1 MNVKSAEK
9 KENSTVELVIEV
21 SAEEFDAAVEKAYR
35 KSKGSISVPGFRK
48 GKAPRKII
56 ESMYGSGVFYEDAI
70 DEVYPAA
77 YADAVKEQGLD
88 VVAYPS
94 VEIVS
99 VGKEGLVFKA
109 IVTVKPEVKLGE
121 YKGLTAPKDDVAVT
135 DADIEREMKPL
146 VDRATRLVSVEREAQ
161 MGDTVVLDF
170 DGYLNGEQ
178 FEGGQGSNYSLEL
191 GSNTFVPGFEDAVVG
206 MQAGEEKD
214 IDITFPKE
222 YPAELA
228 SKDVVFKVKA
238 HEVKEKVAPV
248 LDDEFAKDVSE
259 FETLEELKKDL
270 ASKLEERRQA
280 EADRAYENALM
291 EQVCNNMD
299 VELPEAMIDFRVDEM
314 VQELSQRVSA
324 QGIPFEEYLKYI
336 GTDINMMKAQMRPN
350 ATANLKVTL
359 AMEAIAVAEGLTVSE
374 DEVEEEIAKIAE
386 QYGMDAAQVKEMI
399 DVEGLKKDIV
409 NRKASKVVLESGKV
423 GDAPKAEKKPA
434 AKKPAAKKPAA
445 KKTTAKKAEDGE
457 EKPAAK
463 KPAAKKTTAKKAE
476 DGEEKPAAKKPAAK
490 KTTAKKAEDGEEKP
504 AAKKPAAKK
513 TTTKKA
519 EAAAEE
525 KTEE

>member
-70 DEVYPAA
+70 DEVYPTA
-77 YADAVKEQGLD
+77 YAAAVKEQGLD

-109 IVTVKPEVKLGE
+109 VVTVKPEVKLGN
-121 YKGLTAPKDDVAVT
+121 YKGLTAPKDDVTVT

-146 VDRATRLVSVEREAQ
+146 VDRATRLVSVEREAKI
-161 MGDTVVLDF
+161 GDTVVIDF
-170 DGYLNGEQ
+170 DGYLNGER
-178 FEGGQGSNYSLEL
+178 FEGGLGTNYSLEL
-191 GSNTFVPGFEDAVVG
+191 GSSTFVPGFEDAVVG
-206 MQAGEEKD
+206 MKAGDEKD

-228 SKDVVFKVKA
+228 EKAVVFKVKA
-238 HEVKEKVAPV
+238 HEVKEKVAPA

-270 ASKLEERRQA
+270 AAKLEERRQA

-291 EQVCNNMD
+291 EQVCNNME

-314 VQELSQRVSA
+314 VQDMSQRVAA

-336 GTDINMMKAQMRPN
+336 GTDINMMKAQMRPS

-359 AMEAIAVAEGLTVSE
+359 AMEAIAAAEGLTVSDE
-374 DEVEEEIAKIAE
+374 EVEEEINKIAE

-399 DVEGLKKDIV
+399 DTEGLKKDIV

-423 GDAPKAEKKPA
+423 GEAPKAEE
-434 AKKPAAKKPAA
+434 KKPAAKKPAA

-463 KPAAKKTTAKKAE
+463 KTAAKKAE

-490 KTTAKKAEDGEEKP
+490 KTTAKKTEDGEEKP

>member
-70 DEVYPAA
+70 DEVYPTA
-77 YADAVKEQGLD
+77 YAEAVKEQGLD

-109 IVTVKPEVKLGE
+109 SVTVKPEVKLGE
-121 YKGLTAPKDDVAVT
+121 YKGLTAPKDEVAVT
-135 DADIEREMKPL
+135 DADIERELKPL

-161 MGDTVVLDF
+161 IGDTVVLDF
-170 DGYLNGEQ
+170 DGYLNGER
-178 FEGGQGSNYSLEL
+178 FDGGLGTNYSLEL

-206 MQAGEEKD
+206 MKAGDEKD

-270 ASKLEERRQA
+270 AAKLEERRQA

-291 EQVCNNMD
+291 EQVCNNME
-299 VELPEAMIDFRVDEM
+299 VELPEAMVDYRVDEM
-314 VQELSQRVSA
+314 VQELAQRVSA

-359 AMEAIAVAEGLTVSE
+359 AMEAIAAAEGLTVSE
-374 DEVEEEIAKIAE
+374 EEVEEEIVKIAE
-386 QYGMDAAQVKEMI
+386 QYGMEVAQVKEMI

-409 NRKASKVVLESGKV
+409 NRKASKIVLESGKV
-423 GDAPKAEKKPA
+423 GEE
-434 AKKPAAKKPAA
+434 KKPAA
-445 KKTTAKKAEDGE
+445 KKTTTKKAPAKKAEDGE

-463 KPAAKKTTAKKAE
+463 KTTTKKAPAKKAE
-476 DGEEKPAAKKPAAK
+476 DGEEKPAAKKTATK
-490 KTTAKKAEDGEEKP
+490 KAPAKKAEDGEEKP
-504 AAKKPAAKK
+504 AAKK

-519 EAAAEE
+519 PAKKAETAAEE

>member
-21 SAEEFDAAVEKAYR
+21 PAAEFDAAVEKAYR
-35 KSKGSISVPGFRK
+35 KNKGSISVPGFRK

-56 ESMYGSGVFYEDAI
+56 ESMYGASVFYEDAI

-77 YADAVKEQGLD
+77 YAEAVKEQGLD

-99 VGKEGLVFKA
+99 VGKEGLTFKA
-109 IVTVKPEVKLGE
+109 VVTVKPEVKLGE
-121 YKGLTAPKDDVAVT
+121 YKGLTAPKDEVFVV

-170 DGYLNGEQ
+170 DGYLNGER
-178 FEGGQGSNYSLEL
+178 FEGGKGDNYSLEL

-206 MQAGEEKD
+206 MKAGDEKD

-259 FETLEELKKDL
+259 FETLDELKKDL
-270 ASKLEERRQA
+270 AAKIQERRQA
-280 EADRAYENALM
+280 EADRAFENALM
-291 EQVCNNMD
+291 EQVCNNME

-314 VQELSQRVSA
+314 VQELAQRISA
-324 QGIPFEEYLKYI
+324 QGIPFEEYMKYI
-336 GTDINMMKAQMRPN
+336 GTDVNMMKAQMRPN

-359 AMEAIAVAEGLTVSE
+359 AMEAIVAAEGLTVSDE
-374 DEVEEEIAKIAE
+374 EVEEEIKKVAE
-386 QYGMDAAQVKEMI
+386 QYGMEVEQVKEMI
-399 DVEGLKKDIV
+399 DVEGLKKDLA
-409 NRKASKVVLESGKV
+409 NRKASKIVLESGKV
-423 GDAPKAEKKPA
+423 GEAPAAEEKKPA
-434 AKKPAAKKPAA
+434 AKKTTAKKTATKKAEDGEDKPAAKKPAA
-445 KKTTAKKAEDGE
+445 KKTAAAKAEDGE

-463 KPAAKKTTAKKAE
+463 KTATKKTTAAKAE
-476 DGEEKPAAKKPAAK
+476 DGEEKPAAKK
-490 KTTAKKAEDGEEKP
+490 TT
-504 AAKKPAAKK
+504 AKK

>member
-56 ESMYGSGVFYEDAI
+56 ESMYGASVFYEDAI
-70 DEVYPAA
+70 DEVYPTA
-77 YADAVKEQGLD
+77 YAEAVKEQGLD

-99 VGKEGLVFKA
+99 VGKEGLTFKA
-109 IVTVKPEVKLGE
+109 AVTVKPEVKLGE
-121 YKGLTAPKDDVAVT
+121 YKGLTAPKDDVTVT

-170 DGYLNGEQ
+170 DGYLNGER
-178 FEGGQGSNYSLEL
+178 FEGGLGTNYSLEL
-191 GSNTFVPGFEDAVVG
+191 GSSTFVPGFEEAVVG
-206 MQAGEEKD
+206 MKAGDEKD

-238 HEVKEKVAPV
+238 HEVKEKVAPA

-259 FETLEELKKDL
+259 FETLDELKKDL
-270 ASKLEERRQA
+270 AAKLEERRQA
-280 EADRAYENALM
+280 EADRAYENALL
-291 EQVCNNMD
+291 EQVCNNME
-299 VELPEAMIDFRVDEM
+299 VELPEAMVDFRVDEM
-314 VQELSQRVSA
+314 VQEMAQRVSA
-324 QGIPFEEYLKYI
+324 QGIPFEEYMKYI

-359 AMEAIAVAEGLTVSE
+359 AMEAIVAAEGLTVSDE
-374 DEVEEEIAKIAE
+374 EVEEEIAKIAE

-399 DVEGLKKDIV
+399 DVEGLKKDIA
-409 NRKASKVVLESGKV
+409 NRKASKIVLESGKV
-423 GDAPKAEKKPA
+423 GE

-445 KKTTAKKAEDGE
+445 KKTTAKQAEDGE

-490 KTTAKKAEDGEEKP
+490 KTAAKKAEDGEEKP

>member
-56 ESMYGSGVFYEDAI
+56 ESMYGASVFYEDAI
-70 DEVYPAA
+70 DEVYPTA
-77 YADAVKEQGLD
+77 YAEAVKEQGLD

-109 IVTVKPEVKLGE
+109 AVTVKPEVKLGE
-121 YKGLTAPKDDVAVT
+121 YKGLTAPKDDVTVT

-170 DGYLNGEQ
+170 DGYLNGER
-178 FEGGQGSNYSLEL
+178 FEGGLGTNYSLEL
-191 GSNTFVPGFEDAVVG
+191 GSSTFVPGFEEAVVG
-206 MQAGEEKD
+206 MKAGDEKD

-238 HEVKEKVAPV
+238 HEVKEKVAPA

-259 FETLEELKKDL
+259 FETLDELKKDL
-270 ASKLEERRQA
+270 AAKLEERRQA
-280 EADRAYENALM
+280 EADRAYENALL
-291 EQVCNNMD
+291 EQVCNNME
-299 VELPEAMIDFRVDEM
+299 VELPEAMVDFRVDEM
-314 VQELSQRVSA
+314 VQEMAQRVSA
-324 QGIPFEEYLKYI
+324 QGIPFEEYMKYI

-359 AMEAIAVAEGLTVSE
+359 AMEAIVAAEGLTVSDE
-374 DEVEEEIAKIAE
+374 EVEEEIAKIAE

-399 DVEGLKKDIV
+399 DVEGLKKDIA
-409 NRKASKVVLESGKV
+409 NRKASKIVLESGKV
-423 GDAPKAEKKPA
+423 GE

-445 KKTTAKKAEDGE
+445 KKTTKKAEDGEEKPATKKTTKKVEDGEEKPAAKKPAAKKTTKKAEDGE

-463 KPAAKKTTAKKAE
+463 KPAAKKTS
-476 DGEEKPAAKKPAAK
+476 
-490 KTTAKKAEDGEEKP
+490 
-504 AAKKPAAKK
+504 
-513 TTTKKA
+513 TKKA

>member
-70 DEVYPAA
+70 DEVYPSA

-121 YKGLTAPKDDVAVT
+121 YKGLAAPKDDVSVSE
-135 DADIEREMKPL
+135 ADIEREMKPL
-146 VDRATRLVSVEREAQ
+146 VDRATRLVAVEREAQ

-170 DGYLNGEQ
+170 DGYLNGER
-178 FEGGQGSNYSLEL
+178 FEGGLGTNYSLEL

-206 MQAGEEKD
+206 MKAGDEKD

-259 FETLEELKKDL
+259 FETLDELKKDL

-291 EQVCNNMD
+291 EQVCNNME
-299 VELPEAMIDFRVDEM
+299 VELPEAMVDFRVDEM
-314 VQELSQRVSA
+314 VQELAQRVSA

-359 AMEAIAVAEGLTVSE
+359 AMEAIAAAEGLTVSDE
-374 DEVEEEIAKIAE
+374 EVEEEIQKIAE
-386 QYGMDAAQVKEMI
+386 QYAMEAAQVKEVI
-399 DVEGLKKDIV
+399 DAEGLKKDII
-409 NRKASKVVLESGKV
+409 NRKASKIVLESGKI
-423 GDAPKAEKKPA
+423 GEAPVAEE
-434 AKKPAAKKPAA
+434 KPAA
-445 KKTTAKKAEDGE
+445 KKTTAKKAPAKKAEDGE

-463 KPAAKKTTAKKAE
+463 KTTAKKAPAKKAE
-476 DGEEKPAAKKPAAK
+476 DGEEKPAAKKTTTK
-490 KTTAKKAEDGEEKP
+490 KAPAKKAEDGEEKP
-504 AAKKPAAKK
+504 AAKKTTAKK
-513 TTTKKA
+513 TTAKKA
-519 EAAAEE
+519 EGAAEE

>member
-56 ESMYGSGVFYEDAI
+56 ESMYGASVFYEDAI
-70 DEVYPAA
+70 DEVYPTA
-77 YADAVKEQGLD
+77 YAEAVKEQGLD

-109 IVTVKPEVKLGE
+109 AVTVKPEVKLGE
-121 YKGLTAPKDDVAVT
+121 YKGLTAPKDDVTVT

-170 DGYLNGEQ
+170 DGYLNGER
-178 FEGGQGSNYSLEL
+178 FEGGLGTNYSLEL
-191 GSNTFVPGFEDAVVG
+191 GSSTFVPGFEEAVVG
-206 MQAGEEKD
+206 MKAGDEKD

-238 HEVKEKVAPV
+238 HEVKEKVAPA

-259 FETLEELKKDL
+259 FETLDELKKDL
-270 ASKLEERRQA
+270 AAKLEERRQA
-280 EADRAYENALM
+280 EADRAYENALL
-291 EQVCNNMD
+291 EQVCNNME

-314 VQELSQRVSA
+314 VQEMAQRVSA
-324 QGIPFEEYLKYI
+324 QGIPFEEYMKYI

-359 AMEAIAVAEGLTVSE
+359 AMEAIVAAEGLTVSDE
-374 DEVEEEIAKIAE
+374 EVEEEIAKIAE

-399 DVEGLKKDIV
+399 DVEGLKKDIA
-409 NRKASKVVLESGKV
+409 NRKASKIVLESGKV
-423 GDAPKAEKKPA
+423 GE

-445 KKTTAKKAEDGE
+445 KKTTKKAEDGEEKPATKKTTKKVEDGEEKPAAKKPAAKKTTKKAEDGE

-463 KPAAKKTTAKKAE
+463 KPAAKKTS
-476 DGEEKPAAKKPAAK
+476 
-490 KTTAKKAEDGEEKP
+490 
-504 AAKKPAAKK
+504 
-513 TTTKKA
+513 TKKA

>member
-21 SAEEFDAAVEKAYR
+21 PAAEFDAAVEKAYR
-35 KSKGSISVPGFRK
+35 KNKGSISVPGFRK

-56 ESMYGSGVFYEDAI
+56 ESMYGAGVFYEDAI
-70 DEVYPAA
+70 DDVYPAA
-77 YADAVKEQGLD
+77 YAEAVKEQGLD

-99 VGKEGLVFKA
+99 VGKEGLTFKA
-109 IVTVKPEVKLGE
+109 IVTVKPEVKLGD
-121 YKGLTAPKDDVAVT
+121 YKGLTAPKDEVFVV
-135 DADIEREMKPL
+135 DADVEREMKPL

-178 FEGGQGSNYSLEL
+178 FEGGKGDNYSLEL

-206 MQAGEEKD
+206 MKAGDEKD

-228 SKDVVFKVKA
+228 GKDVVFKVKA

-270 ASKLEERRQA
+270 AAKVQERRQA
-280 EADRAYENALM
+280 EADRAFENALM
-291 EQVCNNMD
+291 EQVCNNME
-299 VELPEAMIDFRVDEM
+299 VELPEAMIDYRVDEM
-314 VQELSQRVSA
+314 VQELAQRISS

-336 GTDINMMKAQMRPN
+336 GTDVNMMKAQMRPN

-359 AMEAIAVAEGLTVSE
+359 AMEAIVAAEGLTVSE
-374 DEVEEEIAKIAE
+374 EEVEEEVKKVAE
-386 QYGMDAAQVKEMI
+386 QFGMDVEQAKTMI
-399 DVEGLKKDIV
+399 DFDGMKKDLA
-409 NRKASKVVLESGKV
+409 NRKASKIVLESAKV
-423 GDAPKAEKKPA
+423 GEAPAAEEKKP
-434 AKKPAAKKPAA
+434 AKKPAAKKTAAKKAEDGEEKPAAKKTTTA

-463 KPAAKKTTAKKAE
+463 KTT
-476 DGEEKPAAKKPAAK
+476 
-490 KTTAKKAEDGEEKP
+490 
-504 AAKKPAAKK
+504 AKK

-519 EAAAEE
+519 ETAAEE

>member
-21 SAEEFDAAVEKAYR
+21 PAAEFDAAVEKAYR
-35 KSKGSISVPGFRK
+35 KNKGSISVPGFRK

-56 ESMYGSGVFYEDAI
+56 ESMYGAGVFYEDAI
-70 DEVYPAA
+70 DEVYPSA
-77 YADAVKEQGLD
+77 YAEAVKEQGLD

-99 VGKEGLVFKA
+99 VGKEGLTFKA

-121 YKGLTAPKDDVAVT
+121 YKGLTAPKDEVFVV
-135 DADIEREMKPL
+135 DADVEREMKPL

-178 FEGGQGSNYSLEL
+178 FEGGKGDNYSLEL

-206 MQAGEEKD
+206 MKAGDEKD

-228 SKDVVFKVKA
+228 GKDVVFKVKA

-259 FETLEELKKDL
+259 FETLDELKKDL
-270 ASKLEERRQA
+270 AAKVQERRQA

-291 EQVCNNMD
+291 EQVCNNME
-299 VELPEAMIDFRVDEM
+299 VELPDAMVDFRVDEM
-314 VQELSQRVSA
+314 VQEFAQRISS

-336 GTDINMMKAQMRPN
+336 GTDVNMMKAQMRPN
-350 ATANLKVTL
+350 AIANLKVTL
-359 AMEAIAVAEGLTVSE
+359 AMEAIVAAEGLTVSDE
-374 DEVEEEIAKIAE
+374 EVEEEVKKVAE
-386 QYGMDAAQVKEMI
+386 QYGMEVEQVKEMI
-399 DVEGLKKDIV
+399 DFEGLKKDLA

-423 GDAPKAEKKPA
+423 GEAPA
-434 AKKPAAKKPAA
+434 AEEKKPAA
-445 KKTTAKKAEDGE
+445 KKTTAKKTTTKKAEDGE

-463 KPAAKKTTAKKAE
+463 KTTAKKTTAKKTTTKKAE
-476 DGEEKPAAKKPAAK
+476 DGEEKPAAKK
-490 KTTAKKAEDGEEKP
+490 TT
-504 AAKKPAAKK
+504 AKK

>member
-9 KENSTVELVIEV
+9 KENSTVELLIEV

-56 ESMYGSGVFYEDAI
+56 EGMYGSGVFYEDAI
-70 DEVYPAA
+70 DEVYPTA
-77 YADAVKEQGLD
+77 YAAAVKEQGLD

-109 IVTVKPEVKLGE
+109 VVTVKPEVKLGD
-121 YKGLTAPKDDVAVT
+121 YKGLTAPKDEVAVT

-206 MQAGEEKD
+206 MKAGDEKD

-291 EQVCNNMD
+291 EQVCNNME
-299 VELPEAMIDFRVDEM
+299 VELPEAMVDFRVDEM
-314 VQELSQRVSA
+314 VQELSQRISA

-359 AMEAIAVAEGLTVSE
+359 AMEAIAAAEGLTVSE
-374 DEVEEEIAKIAE
+374 EEVEEEIGKIAE
-386 QYGMDAAQVKEMI
+386 QYGMEAAQVKEMI

-409 NRKASKVVLESGKV
+409 NRKASKIVLESGKV
-423 GDAPKAEKKPA
+423 GEAPKAEMKTS
-434 AKKPAAKKPAA
+434 AKKPAA
-445 KKTTAKKAEDGE
+445 KKTTAKKAEDGEAKPAAKKTAAKKAEDGEEKPAAKKSATKKTAAKKAEDGE

-476 DGEEKPAAKKPAAK
+476 AV
-490 KTTAKKAEDGEEKP
+490 
-504 AAKKPAAKK
+504 
-513 TTTKKA
+513 
-519 EAAAEE
+519 AEE

>member
-1 MNVKSAEK
+1 
-9 KENSTVELVIEV
+9 
-21 SAEEFDAAVEKAYR
+21 
-35 KSKGSISVPGFRK
+35 
-48 GKAPRKII
+48 
-56 ESMYGSGVFYEDAI
+56 
-70 DEVYPAA
+70 
-77 YADAVKEQGLD
+77 
-88 VVAYPS
+88 
-94 VEIVS
+94 
-99 VGKEGLVFKA
+99 
-109 IVTVKPEVKLGE
+109 
-121 YKGLTAPKDDVAVT
+121 
-135 DADIEREMKPL
+135 MK
-146 VDRATRLVSVEREAQ
+146 
-161 MGDTVVLDF
+161 
-170 DGYLNGEQ
+170 
-178 FEGGQGSNYSLEL
+178 
-191 GSNTFVPGFEDAVVG
+191 
-206 MQAGEEKD
+206 AGEEKD

-490 KTTAKKAEDGEEKP
+490 KTT
-504 AAKKPAAKK
+504 
-513 TTTKKA
+513 TKKA

>member
-21 SAEEFDAAVEKAYR
+21 PAEEFDAAVEKAYR
-35 KSKGSISVPGFRK
+35 KNKGSISVPGFRK
-48 GKAPRKII
+48 DKAPRKII
-56 ESMYGSGVFYEDAI
+56 ESMYGASVFYEDAI

-77 YADAVKEQGLD
+77 YAAAVKEQGLD

-99 VGKEGLVFKA
+99 VGKEGMTFKA
-109 IVTVKPEVKLGE
+109 VVTVKPEVKLGE
-121 YKGLTAPKDDVAVT
+121 YKGLTAPKDDITVT
-135 DADIEREMKPL
+135 EADIERELKPL

-161 MGDTVVLDF
+161 LGDTVVLDF

-191 GSNTFVPGFEDAVVG
+191 GSSTFVPGFEDAVVG
-206 MQAGEEKD
+206 MKAGDEKN

-228 SKDVVFKVKA
+228 NKDVVFKVKA

-259 FETLEELKKDL
+259 FETLDELKKDL
-270 ASKLEERRQA
+270 SDKLQMRRQS

-291 EQVCNNMD
+291 EQVCNNME
-299 VELPEAMIDFRVDEM
+299 VELPDAMVDYRVDEM
-314 VQELSQRVSA
+314 VQELSQRVSS
-324 QGIPFEEYLKYI
+324 QGIPFEEYMKYI
-336 GTDINMMKAQMRPN
+336 GTDVNMMKAQMRPN
-350 ATANLKVTL
+350 ATANLKVGL
-359 AMEAIAVAEGLTVSE
+359 ALEAIVAAEGLTVSDE
-374 DEVEEEIAKIAE
+374 EVEEEIKNIAQ
-386 QYGMDAAQVKEMI
+386 QYDMEAEQVKEMI
-399 DVEGLKKDIV
+399 DVEGLKKDLA
-409 NRKASKVVLESGKV
+409 NRKAGKIVVESGKV
-423 GDAPKAEKKPA
+423 GEAPVVEEKKPA
-434 AKKPAAKKPAA
+434 AKKTAAKKTTAKKAEDDEEKPAAKKSTTAKKTAAKKAEDGEEKPAAKKSTTA

-463 KPAAKKTTAKKAE
+463 KST
-476 DGEEKPAAKKPAAK
+476 
-490 KTTAKKAEDGEEKP
+490 
-504 AAKKPAAKK
+504 AKK